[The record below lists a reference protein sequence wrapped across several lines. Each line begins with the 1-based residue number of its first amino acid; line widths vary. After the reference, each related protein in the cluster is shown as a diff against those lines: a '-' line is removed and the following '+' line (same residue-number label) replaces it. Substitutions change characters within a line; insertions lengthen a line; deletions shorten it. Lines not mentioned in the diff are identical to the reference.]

1 MEAQTKR
8 LLTCKQDVSKYKI
21 LELFSP
27 PRVTVEARKRGFA
40 VTEPSNFDLQTGWN
54 FFDARDRAFFWQ
66 VMPEQEPDCVLMTPL
81 CKPFSTMM
89 ESNWS
94 RMNCEEAERL
104 QQAGLAML
112 HFCVQVA
119 EFQLSRGKE
128 FSLEQPGSASSGQ
141 THALHWLLQQ
151 PGVVRFLFDQCM
163 TGLSVKDNAP
173 SRKTT
178 SLTTNHL
185 GLAAT
190 FSARQCDGS
199 HEHVRL
205 ENGLPAKAAI
215 FGPEIVK
222 LFVKALSFEPDVS
235 CFFGEDEEEDLE
247 DAIDQAIEA
256 GGRPISSLPVRT
268 ELARNERLTSEQ
280 IRKINQVHVNLGHIS
295 RDQML
300 SLFKAAGAKDS
311 VMQYV
316 KNDYSCAQCSRQRKP
331 VERKK
336 ATMPRTFA
344 FNRHVGIDTFYV
356 AWRGTT
362 HAFMNVICHGTNYQQ
377 VTWLRGCEAGT
388 PPSKLM

>member
-1 MEAQTKR
+1 
-8 LLTCKQDVSKYKI
+8 
-21 LELFSP
+21 
-27 PRVTVEARKRGFA
+27 
-40 VTEPSNFDLQTGWN
+40 
-54 FFDARDRAFFWQ
+54 
-66 VMPEQEPDCVLMTPL
+66 
-81 CKPFSTMM
+81 
-89 ESNWS
+89 
-94 RMNCEEAERL
+94 
-104 QQAGLAML
+104 
-112 HFCVQVA
+112 
-119 EFQLSRGKE
+119 
-128 FSLEQPGSASSGQ
+128 
-141 THALHWLLQQ
+141 
-151 PGVVRFLFDQCM
+151 M

-316 KNDYSCAQCSRQRKP
+316 QLRPVLSTAQASGKEESNHAKDFRFQQTCWHRYLLCGLEGNYSRLH
-331 VERKK
+331 ERD
-336 ATMPRTFA
+336 MPWHELPA
-344 FNRHVGIDTFYV
+344 GDL
-356 AWRGTT
+356 A
-362 HAFMNVICHGTNYQQ
+362 A
-377 VTWLRGCEAGT
+377 WLRSRHT
-388 PPSKLM
+388 TF